1 MLYMHASMKFIP
13 FTRIS
18 KDFRRLFCSSFQ
30 AMLDQTAVN
39 DLKGESFPK
48 DFNFREVEDHI

>member
-1 MLYMHASMKFIP
+1 V

-30 AMLDQTAVN
+30 AMLDQTAYN

-48 DFNFREVEDHI
+48 DLNFREVEVEDHM